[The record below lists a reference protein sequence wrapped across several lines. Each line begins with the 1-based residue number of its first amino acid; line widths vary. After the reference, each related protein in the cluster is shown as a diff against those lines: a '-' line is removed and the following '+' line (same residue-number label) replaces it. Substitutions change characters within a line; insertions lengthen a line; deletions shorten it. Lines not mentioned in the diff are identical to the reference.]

1 MARLNLGSNKK
12 IRKGWINLDAQNLE
26 GVDIVHDV
34 TESPLPFDDGSIDE
48 IYSSEFLEHIDF
60 RMTRA
65 VLAECY
71 RVMRKGATMT
81 ISCPDIGKM
90 CEYYANK
97 QICEC
102 VKHKPKDI
110 EDAKANPNCK
120 KCGGRAVINPTRWR
134 LAFLGAQ
141 KNRWDYHNNIIYWDY
156 IRNILDEIG
165 FKNITKK
172 NDKYGWKLIVK
183 CEK

>member
-26 GVDIVHDV
+26 GVDVVHDV
-34 TESPLPFDDGSIDE
+34 MESPLPFDDGSIDE

-90 CEYYANK
+90 CEYYANG

-102 VKHKPKDI
+102 VPQKAVRM
-110 EDAKANPNCK
+110 EDFKADPNCK

-134 LAFLGAQ
+134 LAFTGSQ
-141 KNRWDYHNNIIYWDY
+141 KNEYEYHRNIITWDYLRDMLDDLGF
-156 IRNILDEIG
+156 RNIV
-165 FKNITKK
+165 KKPNI
-172 NDKYGWKLIVK
+172 YKLIVV
-183 CEK
+183 CEKI